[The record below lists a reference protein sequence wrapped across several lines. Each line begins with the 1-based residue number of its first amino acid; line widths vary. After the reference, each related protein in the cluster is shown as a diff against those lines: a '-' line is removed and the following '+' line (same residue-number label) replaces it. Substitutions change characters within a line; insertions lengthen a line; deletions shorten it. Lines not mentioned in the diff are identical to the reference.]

1 MKILLIF
8 TAVVFGLMILFS
20 QAWAESQET
29 QFDGLSAQGGQPELQ
44 QPVNTLVIEEQ
55 QQLQSE
61 RDALLA
67 QNQQMQQNMAAYQQQ
82 NDVLLAQQQQLQ
94 SEKDAL
100 ALQNQQMQQNLTA
113 LQSGYQQ
120 LNGQNQA
127 LQAEFAADEQM
138 DTTNLAMAFWAGAAV
153 LLVVS
158 AVTVTA
164 VAIIQS
170 LSLAQPQS
178 SEALPEPFVTLEPNP
193 WASREYRDRAIQKA
207 RLIEQWERR
216 SLQVSKSPHPAP
228 VVVNH
233 QRRVKQNTA

>member
-20 QAWAESQET
+20 QAWAESPET
-29 QFDGLSAQGGQPELQ
+29 QFGGLSAQGGQPELQ
-44 QPVNTLVIEEQ
+44 QPDNALMVEQ

-61 RDALLA
+61 RDSLLA
-67 QNQQMQQNMAAYQQQ
+67 QNQQMQQDMVTYQQQ
-82 NDVLLAQQQQLQ
+82 NDALIAQQQQLQ
-94 SEKDAL
+94 RERDAV
-100 ALQNQQMQQNLTA
+100 ALQNQQMQYNLTA

-127 LQAEFAADEQM
+127 LQAEFAADKQM
-138 DTTNLAMAFWAGAAV
+138 DTTNLALAFWAGAAV

-158 AVTVTA
+158 SVIVTA
-164 VAIIQS
+164 AAFVQS
-170 LSLAQPQS
+170 LSLRQPQS
-178 SEALPEPFVTLEPNP
+178 SEAQPEPFVTLEPNP

-216 SLQVSKSPHPAP
+216 SLQVSQRGYPAS
-228 VVVNH
+228 VVNN
-233 QRRVKQNTA
+233 QRSMKQNTA